1 MISDKVCKLQVVS
14 RKDIPVSV
22 LVICLLGTARLREG
36 GVIGV
41 LPICLTLIQ
50 EWKVANPDCRKF
62 IFGRKVPTDKWNYE
76 VGSSRFEVKKSKSQ
90 VQHAVNRYGVGRGL

>member
-50 EWKVANPDCRKF
+50 EWKVANPFFTDVQYLIYITLASFHF
-62 IFGRKVPTDKWNYE
+62 II
-76 VGSSRFEVKKSKSQ
+76 
-90 VQHAVNRYGVGRGL
+90 